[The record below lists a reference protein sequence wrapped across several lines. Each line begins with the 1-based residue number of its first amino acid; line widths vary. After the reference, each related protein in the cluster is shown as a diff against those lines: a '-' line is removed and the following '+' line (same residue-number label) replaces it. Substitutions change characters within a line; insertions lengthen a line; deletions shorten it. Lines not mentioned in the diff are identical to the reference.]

1 MDETCEDVALGER
14 PVETDCERVGMV
26 VGEPV
31 EEPVT
36 DPLLV
41 EVALELR
48 DAVVEIVGVPAEV
61 LEDVTECVKA
71 ELGVVVPLS
80 AALWEFV
87 DDILLAC
94 ERVQL
99 AL

>member
-1 MDETCEDVALGER
+1 VDETCEDVAIGER
-14 PVETDCERVGMV
+14 PVETDCERVGKV

-48 DAVVEIVGVPAEV
+48 EAVVEIVGVAAEV
-61 LEDVTECVKA
+61 LVDVTEYVKA

-80 AALWEFV
+80 AALGELV
-87 DDILLAC
+87 DDALLAC
-94 ERVQL
+94 ERVRL